1 MPISNF
7 FGLCGQIW
15 EPLHTNLCN
24 RIYRR
29 IQIQKSNFSLRYF
42 DKLSDSLFC
51 GDSTLC
57 SWQKI
62 AKNSSQFL
70 DQESPFFWG
79 EPFSSSK
86 VHKVL
91 GISVDSVVGNAE
103 TPVSNL
109 GPVGVNHGELL

>member
-1 MPISNF
+1 VGWIRSSHAA
-7 FGLCGQIW
+7 QIFVR
-15 EPLHTNLCN
+15 PFD
-24 RIYRR
+24 RR